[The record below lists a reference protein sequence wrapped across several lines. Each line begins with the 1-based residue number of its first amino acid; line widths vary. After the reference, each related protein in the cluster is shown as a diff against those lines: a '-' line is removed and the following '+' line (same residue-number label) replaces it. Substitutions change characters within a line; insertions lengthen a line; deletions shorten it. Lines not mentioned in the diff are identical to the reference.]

1 MNKTLF
7 YKISIFFSL
16 LSINLIIYIADL
28 ISVDRSLVTVLLSF
42 TCSTVLLVIYLF
54 TEENIVQLP
63 IRARYFILFVIFSIL
78 IPLAASVFLN
88 DVIEYTA
95 TIMRLI
101 SYITFMY
108 LIYALTIHNYI
119 KFKDIYNVF
128 CVLVVVCLFFGVIQ
142 ILTGN
147 LVNMNQA
154 DRLSSIYGRTP
165 AGFALLML
173 LTSSFFYGCFFNRQI
188 KVNKVILL
196 FFFLVSMIMMV
207 LTHSRQALFTL
218 FLVIFFLHWLKSG
231 SFMKIVVLIF
241 LSAIMFLFFYIA
253 MNTDM
258 LPRIAIL
265 ISSGLTDDSSQTRI
279 AIIINSLEGFSG
291 LDRFIGIG
299 LGGFNHFYKDI
310 TGELGVAAHNDYL
323 LFFVEGGILSFLCFI
338 IITFYG
344 LFYFLKRAK
353 HLDTFYIPLSV
364 FLSISLL
371 SFLNNPLYYVQTQ
384 VLTFAVYGF
393 FIAQNN
399 HDIKVSKAR

>member
-1 MNKTLF
+1 MNKIIF
-7 YKISIFFSL
+7 YKTSIFFSL
-16 LSINLIIYIADL
+16 LSINLLIYIADL
-28 ISVDRSLVTVLLSF
+28 VAVDRSLVTVLLSF

-54 TEENIVQLP
+54 TEKNIVQLP
-63 IRARYFILFVIFSIL
+63 VRAYYFILFVIFSIL
-78 IPLAASVFLN
+78 IPLVASIFLN
-88 DVIEYTA
+88 AITEYTA
-95 TIMRLI
+95 TIMRFI

-108 LIYALTIHNYI
+108 LVYALSINNYI

-128 CVLVVVCLFFGVIQ
+128 CVLVLICLFFGVIQ
-142 ILTGN
+142 IVTGN

-173 LTSSFFYGCFFNRQI
+173 LTSSFFYGCFFSKNLS
-188 KVNKVILL
+188 VNKTLL
-196 FFFLVSMIMMV
+196 FFFFFVSMIMMI

-218 FLVIFFLHWLKSG
+218 FVVMFFLHWLKG
-231 SFMKIVVLIF
+231 GRILKLFVIIF
-241 LSAIMFLFFYIA
+241 LFAILFLFFYIA
-253 MNTDM
+253 MNTEL

-265 ISSGLTDDSSQTRI
+265 LTSGFTDNSSQTRL
-279 AIIINSLEGFSG
+279 AIIENSLANFSG
-291 LDRFIGIG
+291 INQLLGIG

-310 TGELGVAAHNDYL
+310 SGELGVAAHNDYL
-323 LFFVEGGILSFLCFI
+323 LFFIEGGILSFLCFI

-344 LFYFLKRAK
+344 LFYFLKK
-353 HLDTFYIPLSV
+353 VKQLDIFYVPLAV

-399 HDIKVSKAR
+399 NDFQLSGTK

>member
-1 MNKTLF
+1 MNKVYF
-7 YKISIFFSL
+7 YRSSIFFAL

-28 ISVDRSLVTVLLSF
+28 VSVDRSLVTVLLSF
-42 TCSTVLLVIYLF
+42 TCATSLLVIYLF
-54 TEENIVQLP
+54 TERKVIQLP
-63 IRARYFILFVIFSIL
+63 INAVYFIVFVIFSIL
-78 IPLAASVFLN
+78 IPLVASVFFNGIL
-88 DVIEYTA
+88 EYTA
-95 TIMRLI
+95 TIMRLT
-101 SYITFMY
+101 SYLIFMY
-108 LIYALTIHNYI
+108 LVYALTLHNYI
-119 KFKDIYNVF
+119 RFKDIYNVF
-128 CVLVVVCLFFGVIQ
+128 CVLVIVCLFFGVIQ
-142 ILTGN
+142 VLTGN

-154 DRLSSIYGRTP
+154 DRLSSIYGKTP

-173 LTSSFFYGCFFNRQI
+173 LTSSFFYGCFFSKEL
-188 KVNKVILL
+188 KVNKTLLL

-218 FLVIFFLHWLKSG
+218 FLVIFFLYWLRSG
-231 SFMKIVVLIF
+231 RLLKIFVVISLF
-241 LSAIMFLFFYIA
+241 AVMFLFFYIV
-253 MNTDM
+253 MNTEM

-265 ISSGLTDDSSQTRI
+265 FSSGLTDDSSQTRL
-279 AIIINSLEGFSG
+279 AIITNSLANFSG
-291 LDRFIGIG
+291 IDRFIGIG

-353 HLDTFYIPLSV
+353 HLDIFYVPLSV
-364 FLSISLL
+364 FLSISLF

-399 HDIKVSKAR
+399 HDIQLSGAK